1 MMHIYISMNSLL
13 WFTFHVIM
21 DELKFVANFYIFRC
35 GPCRYVAPE
44 FEKLAELNPNV
55 VFIKVDVDDASEIA
69 AKCGI
74 RAMPTFHY
82 YKGGEKVAEVVGADV
97 DKIKALVA
105 THA

>member
-1 MMHIYISMNSLL
+1 M
-13 WFTFHVIM
+13 
-21 DELKFVANFYIFRC
+21 
-35 GPCRYVAPE
+35 
-44 FEKLAELNPNV
+44 AELNPNV

-74 RAMPTFHY
+74 SAMPTFHY

-105 THA
+105 TATFNFTYVLLNLLTSPSKKN

>member
-1 MMHIYISMNSLL
+1 
-13 WFTFHVIM
+13 M
-21 DELKFVANFYIFRC
+21 DELKFVANVYIFRC

-55 VFIKVDVDDASEIA
+55 VFMKVDVDDASEIA

-74 RAMPTFHY
+74 SAMPTFHY
-82 YKGGEKVAEVVGADV
+82 YKGGEKIAEVVGADV